1 MAQSTPQVELPIP
14 ESNRQ
19 ITEDETNEKKKIG
32 KKSNLNYGWWCRI
45 FIYIICL
52 IGGQCA
58 ATLLGRFYYD
68 KGGNSKWMA
77 AFVQSSGFPI
87 LIPLFFF
94 FKSPKKTDSSPLE
107 KPSKFTLS
115 MIYIAFGLLLAGD
128 NLLYSYGMLFLPVS
142 TFSLISAS
150 QLPFNALFSLVLNAQ
165 KFTALILNSVVVVTI
180 SAALLAVN
188 SESETSEQFSAGKY
202 VIGFICT
209 VAASSAYALY
219 LSLLELTFKKVTKS
233 ESFDTVVK
241 MLFYPSLVASC
252 CCVVGLYVSGE
263 MSILT
268 AEMNGFSKGEIS
280 YLMTL
285 IWTAILWTIGT
296 LGLPTVPVL
305 AVFFFH
311 DKMDATLLGRF
322 YYDEG
327 GNSKWMATF
336 VQSSGFPVLLPLFFL
351 FKSSKNTAFSSPE
364 KPSGFSLF
372 LIYLFFG
379 LMLAGDNLMYS
390 YGLLYLPVSTYSLI
404 CASQLAFNCL
414 FSLLL
419 NAQKFTALIL
429 NSVVIVTI
437 SAALLAV
444 HSEPDTSTKLSAG
457 KYAIGFV
464 CTVAASATYALY
476 LSLLELT
483 FKRVIKSETFNTI
496 LKMQVYPSFIASC
509 ACVVG
514 LYASGEIRHL
524 TAEMNGFNKGEI
536 SYLMTLI
543 WTAVLWQI
551 CCIGLL
557 GLIFEV
563 SSLFSNVIST
573 LGLPALPVLA
583 VIFFNDKMD
592 GEKIIALLLAV
603 WGFLSYVYQNY
614 LDDSK
619 AKSSKPEE
627 NEATITH

>member
-19 ITEDETNEKKKIG
+19 ISEDETNEQKKIG
-32 KKSNLNYGWWCRI
+32 RKSNINYGWWCRI

-68 KGGNSKWMA
+68 EGGNSKWMA

-87 LIPLFFF
+87 LIPLLFF
-94 FKSPKKTDSSPLE
+94 FKSPKKTNSSRIE
-107 KPSKFTLS
+107 KPSKFTLY

-188 SESETSEQFSAGKY
+188 SESETSEEFSGGKY
-202 VIGFICT
+202 AIGFICT

-233 ESFDTVVK
+233 ESFDTVLK
-241 MLFYPSLVASC
+241 MLFYPSFVASC

-285 IWTAILWTIGT
+285 IWTAILWTIGWIGMMGLISEVSSLFSNVIGT

-311 DKMDATLLGRF
+311 DKMDG
-322 YYDEG
+322 
-327 GNSKWMATF
+327 
-336 VQSSGFPVLLPLFFL
+336 V
-351 FKSSKNTAFSSPE
+351 
-364 KPSGFSLF
+364 
-372 LIYLFFG
+372 
-379 LMLAGDNLMYS
+379 
-390 YGLLYLPVSTYSLI
+390 
-404 CASQLAFNCL
+404 
-414 FSLLL
+414 
-419 NAQKFTALIL
+419 
-429 NSVVIVTI
+429 
-437 SAALLAV
+437 
-444 HSEPDTSTKLSAG
+444 
-457 KYAIGFV
+457 
-464 CTVAASATYALY
+464 
-476 LSLLELT
+476 
-483 FKRVIKSETFNTI
+483 
-496 LKMQVYPSFIASC
+496 
-509 ACVVG
+509 
-514 LYASGEIRHL
+514 
-524 TAEMNGFNKGEI
+524 
-536 SYLMTLI
+536 
-543 WTAVLWQI
+543 
-551 CCIGLL
+551 
-557 GLIFEV
+557 
-563 SSLFSNVIST
+563 
-573 LGLPALPVLA
+573 
-583 VIFFNDKMD
+583 
-592 GEKIIALLLAV
+592 KIISLLLAV

-619 AKSSKPEE
+619 DKSTKAEDI
-627 NEATITH
+627 EAPITH